1 MLKENII
8 IMLGTIIIIHGNIE
22 VLHIAD
28 AILSI
33 VYQEIDLTMII
44 ILS

>member
-1 MLKENII
+1 MLKKNII
-8 IMLGTIIIIHGNIE
+8 VMLGTIITIHGNIE

-28 AILSI
+28 VILSI
-33 VYQEIDLTMII
+33 VYEVIDLTIII

>member
-28 AILSI
+28 VILSI